1 MELIEI
7 GEVVNT
13 HGVRG
18 EIKLNPWT
26 DSLDAMTDIV
36 TFYLKDGENAVALYA
51 DSVRIHKNCAI
62 IKFENVDDMKT
73 AETFRGRILYVKKEE
88 NLPEGRYYIADLI
101 GLSVVTED
109 GVLGTIS
116 DVFQTG
122 ANDVYEVKRKGEK
135 PAYLPAIKEVI
146 KEVNIAEGI
155 MKVIIPDGL
164 LDD

>member
-1 MELIEI
+1 MKLIEI

-26 DSLDAMTDIV
+26 DNLEDLTDIV
-36 TFYLKDGENAVALYA
+36 TFYLKDGDSAVTLYA

-62 IKFENVDDMKT
+62 IKLENVDDMQT

-101 GLSVVTED
+101 GLSVMTED
-109 GVLGTIS
+109 GVFGTIS

-122 ANDVYEVKRKGEK
+122 ANDVYEVRRKGEK

-146 KEVNIAEGI
+146 NEINIEEGYV
-155 MKVIIPDGL
+155 KVTIPEGL
-164 LDD
+164 LED